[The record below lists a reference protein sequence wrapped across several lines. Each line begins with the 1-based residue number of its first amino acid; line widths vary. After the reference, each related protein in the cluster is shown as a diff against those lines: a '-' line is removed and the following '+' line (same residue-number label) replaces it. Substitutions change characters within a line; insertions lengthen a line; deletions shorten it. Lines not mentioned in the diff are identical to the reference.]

1 MSLNQPF
8 IPKGG
13 GGVWVTA
20 TTTAQ
25 TITSGQNSESMC
37 FTAPIDNTATVY
49 VRCGFS
55 DMDGATSADYP
66 MLPGA
71 QVSIGKFVDWD
82 SVSLVSASGS
92 QLVQVLPGIGI

>member
-13 GGVWVTA
+13 GGQWVTA
-20 TTTAQ
+20 SVSATR
-25 TITSGQNSESMC
+25 ITSGGGSESMC
-37 FTAPIDNTATVY
+37 FTAPVTNTETAY
-49 VRCGFS
+49 VRCGDS
-55 DMDGATSADYP
+55 TVVATNADYP

-82 SVSLVSASGS
+82 SVSLVCPTGTAE
-92 QLVQVLPGIGI
+92 VQVLPGIGI